1 MHCVVAQRAT
11 SSARRFR
18 IRVSSYHDCR
28 CNRLDINGL
37 TATIERRYDYGDDLF
52 CQVDLPESEAPEPH
66 YFVYDGLGST
76 RSLTDNQGTIE
87 PGQQYNYQPF
97 GEGIDHPTQLATNY
111 LFTGEQF
118 DQEANFYHL
127 RARQYDPSL
136 GRFTS
141 FDSVEDYAN
150 RLHKYVYCRNEPTN
164 AIDRSGEALSAL
176 ATTVIVCGVIGAIVG
191 CIVGG
196 VLARHYGFGVRMW
209 QFWVMIL
216 LGGLVGAGVGAGL
229 GYLLA
234 KAGLLLLF
242 ASRQTIIGVQILLYK
257 LMLHWPHH
265 GKWIHVALETLRDG
279 KWIKI
284 FEWDLRFW

>member
-28 CNRLDINGL
+28 CNRLDINGE
-37 TATIERRYDYGDDLF
+37 TGTIECRYDYGDDLF

-141 FDSVEDYAN
+141 FDPADDYAN
-150 RLHKYVYCRNEPTN
+150 RLHRYSYCAEDSVNYSDLSGKWLVIAIAVVAAIVITCLWTKAVFIGLSLGLGLIALSYFFWHRRVQRPYLRFSGRMIQHDSSYKYLIIRNVNVNVRDQYPQN
-164 AIDRSGEALSAL
+164 ATIVQNAGSTWIVTYMWDYEYVIYHSSGEASP
-176 ATTVIVCGVIGAIVG
+176 
-191 CIVGG
+191 
-196 VLARHYGFGVRMW
+196 
-209 QFWVMIL
+209 
-216 LGGLVGAGVGAGL
+216 
-229 GYLLA
+229 
-234 KAGLLLLF
+234 KAN
-242 ASRQTIIGVQILLYK
+242 S
-257 LMLHWPHH
+257 H
-265 GKWIHVALETLRDG
+265 G
-279 KWIKI
+279 
-284 FEWDLRFW
+284 